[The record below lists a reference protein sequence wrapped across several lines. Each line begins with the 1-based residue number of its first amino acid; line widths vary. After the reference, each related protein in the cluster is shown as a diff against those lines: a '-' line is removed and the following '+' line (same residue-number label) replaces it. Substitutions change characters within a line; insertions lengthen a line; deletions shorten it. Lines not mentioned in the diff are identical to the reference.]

1 MVQVAHTS
9 ASFRLLQVSCHKPN
23 WKLRFSSWLWQVLL
37 VRQQVLPWLRFPKPP
52 LFHWRRHQADPGH
65 FWHNCS
71 CSLYCQKIEGEERWW
86 KWHFRLTPSCAT
98 LQGNMT
104 FAERYSSQNCAEKA
118 NMIIWKFCT
127 DGGRAG
133 EGGHARRAEYG
144 LQVLWDRCDIFG
156 IGKNWYRKKSRNRY
170 QKIWYRNWFVSQK
183 FRNLEDL

>member
-9 ASFRLLQVSCHKPN
+9 ASFRLLQVSCYKPN

-65 FWHNCS
+65 LRRLFWHNCS
-71 CSLYCQKIEGEERWW
+71 CSPHCQKIEGEERWW

-104 FAERYSSQNCAEKA
+104 FAERYLTCSQLCREGKYD
-118 NMIIWKFCT
+118 NMEILHRLRKS
-127 DGGRAG
+127 GRGWTCSQSRVWTSGTWCFFHWYPPKKYVKPRLG
-133 EGGHARRAEYG
+133 EST
-144 LQVLWDRCDIFG
+144 LT
-156 IGKNWYRKKSRNRY
+156 
-170 QKIWYRNWFVSQK
+170 
-183 FRNLEDL
+183 